1 MPYATNI
8 VVTHTVLDQTARLA
22 PLWILWIKD
31 HLLGRKNP
39 EFYAFL
45 DVWEPIK
52 VAGTP
57 QKEAFSPNQRTLGT
71 PKPLQMS
78 INVVPPHAL

>member
-1 MPYATNI
+1 MVGTSIDSLEQGPSP
-8 VVTHTVLDQTARLA
+8 RL
-22 PLWILWIKD
+22 
-31 HLLGRKNP
+31 KNP

-57 QKEAFSPNQRTLGT
+57 QNDAFSPNQRTLGT
-71 PKPLQMS
+71 PKPLQMPH
-78 INVVPPHAL
+78 NVVPPHAL

>member
-8 VVTHTVLDQTARLA
+8 VVTHTVLDQTAWMA
-22 PLWILWIKD
+22 PLSILWNKE
-31 HLLGRKNP
+31 HLLAQKNP

-52 VAGTP
+52 V
-57 QKEAFSPNQRTLGT
+57 
-71 PKPLQMS
+71 
-78 INVVPPHAL
+78 V